1 MAKQHHVSVAQL
13 TLGNDM
19 PLTLIAGPCVMESRD
34 HALETAHALA
44 EIANRLGVGLI
55 YKTSYD
61 KANRTSLDGARG
73 VGMKAALSVFAE
85 IRESV
90 GLPVLTDVHAPEQ
103 CGPAAEVVD
112 VLQIPAFLCRQ
123 TDLLMAAAAT
133 GSVINVKKGQF
144 LAPEDMASAID
155 KLESVG
161 NKNILLCERGATFGY
176 HRLVSDMRSIPIM
189 SDLGY
194 PVVFDAGH
202 LVRIYGISSKDPRG
216 GEPQFIPSLSR
227 AGMAAGAHALFVETH
242 PKPMEGLCDAASMYK
257 LDEMEGLLSKAVA
270 IHDLVQSWDI
280 S

>member
-1 MAKQHHVSVAQL
+1 MSSVKIKNFSIGKGEKL
-13 TLGNDM
+13 CV
-19 PLTLIAGPCVMESRD
+19 IAGPCLLESEELGMRV
-34 HALETAHALA
+34 A
-44 EIANRLGVGLI
+44 EHMVGLSEKLGFN
-55 YKTSYD
+55 YVFKSSYEKD
-61 KANRTSLDGARG
+61 NRGAAGNHRGLGIDEGLKAHQAIG
-73 VGMKAALSVFAE
+73 KAFDIPLVS
-85 IRESV
+85 
-90 GLPVLTDVHAPEQ
+90 DVHREAD
-103 CGPAAEVVD
+103 CAVAAEVLD
-112 VLQIPAFLCRQ
+112 ILQIPAYLCQQ
-123 TDLLMAAAAT
+123 TSLLIAAGET
-133 GSVINVKKGQF
+133 GKVVNVKKGQF

-161 NKNILLCERGATFGY
+161 NKNILLCERGTSFGY

-216 GEPQFIPSLSR
+216 GEPQFIPALSR
-227 AGMAAGAHALFVETH
+227 AGMAAGAHGLFVETH
-242 PKPMEGLCDAASMYK
+242 PNPMQGLCDAASMYK

>member
-1 MAKQHHVSVAQL
+1 MNNVKVKNFTVGKGEKL
-13 TLGNDM
+13 CV
-19 PLTLIAGPCVMESRD
+19 IAGPCL
-34 HALETAHALA
+34 LENQELGMRVA
-44 EIANRLGVGLI
+44 EHMVGLSEKLGFN
-55 YKTSYD
+55 YVFKSSYEKD
-61 KANRTSLDGARG
+61 NRGAAGNHRGLGIDEGLKAHQAIGKEFNIPLVS
-73 VGMKAALSVFAE
+73 
-85 IRESV
+85 
-90 GLPVLTDVHAPEQ
+90 DVHREAD
-103 CGPAAEVVD
+103 CAVAAEVLD
-112 VLQIPAFLCRQ
+112 ILQIPAYLCQQ
-123 TDLLMAAAAT
+123 TSLLIAAGET
-133 GSVINVKKGQF
+133 GKVINVKKGQF

-242 PKPMEGLCDAASMYK
+242 PNPMEGLCDAASMYK
-257 LDEMEGLLSKAVA
+257 LDEMEDLIGKAVA
-270 IHDLVQSWDI
+270 VHDMVQSWGI